1 MDPKKIDWR
10 GSSLKDLQAFPEDT
24 RAIAGHELRKVQF
37 GQEPAD
43 WKSIND
49 WGSGVI
55 EIRLDG
61 VAGAFRVVYIAKF
74 EEAIYVLHSFQKKSQ
89 KTSKEDVKV
98 IKTRYQDVVNERSK
112 KK

>member
-10 GSSLKDLQAFPEDT
+10 GSSLKDLQAFPEDS

-55 EIRLDG
+55 
-61 VAGAFRVVYIAKF
+61 
-74 EEAIYVLHSFQKKSQ
+74 
-89 KTSKEDVKV
+89 
-98 IKTRYQDVVNERSK
+98 
-112 KK
+112 

>member
-43 WKSIND
+43 LKSIND

-55 EIRLDG
+55 EIRL
-61 VAGAFRVVYIAKF
+61 
-74 EEAIYVLHSFQKKSQ
+74 
-89 KTSKEDVKV
+89 
-98 IKTRYQDVVNERSK
+98 VNERSK